1 MADRWELRTDVVD
14 AIDAMDWSQLE
25 FGYAPDSEE
34 MADVVMP
41 IVWQAALDF
50 IYEQPMTLT
59 RDTLTERWK
68 QRLVRRWK
76 GRRR

>member
-1 MADRWELRTDVVD
+1 MADRWELRTDVAD

-41 IVWQAALDF
+41 IVWQVALDF

-59 RDTLTERWK
+59 RDTLIERMK
-68 QRLVRRWK
+68 RWMEAQDD
-76 GRRR
+76 R